1 MTCLVFISS
10 MRSRTFYY
18 TNRTSLRNG
27 IFLYPLEFQ
36 NLFYLRF
43 SSAFDDKGFYVSNC
57 VLYSYFTRMKQLVLP
72 SEQYIQKKSYTQF
85 FCNNGLQNL
94 IFGASAIIWE
104 KIISM
109 KWRRRSC
116 WWRKGATSIVNLEN
130 GFLWPLSSQSPRK
143 WSLRDFFREAL
154 FRQFFH
160 GILARLITT

>member
-10 MRSRTFYY
+10 MRIRTFYY
-18 TNRTSLRNG
+18 TNRTSSSLRNG

-57 VLYSYFTRMKQLVLP
+57 VLYTTSIKQLVFP
-72 SEQYIQKKSYTQF
+72 SKQYIQKRSYIQFFSFFFLFF

-109 KWRRRSC
+109 K
-116 WWRKGATSIVNLEN
+116 
-130 GFLWPLSSQSPRK
+130 
-143 WSLRDFFREAL
+143 
-154 FRQFFH
+154 
-160 GILARLITT
+160 